1 ELARDSG
8 GPACIGV
15 ECATIASR
23 LAPTLSGGDR
33 DSVITA
39 DPLWEPSLLAIAVD
53 LPASML
59 NVPPSRAGSLPHYLA
74 VTVIL

>member
-1 ELARDSG
+1 M
-8 GPACIGV
+8 
-15 ECATIASR
+15 
-23 LAPTLSGGDR
+23 
-33 DSVITA
+33 
-39 DPLWEPSLLAIAVD
+39 PLWEPSLLAIAVD